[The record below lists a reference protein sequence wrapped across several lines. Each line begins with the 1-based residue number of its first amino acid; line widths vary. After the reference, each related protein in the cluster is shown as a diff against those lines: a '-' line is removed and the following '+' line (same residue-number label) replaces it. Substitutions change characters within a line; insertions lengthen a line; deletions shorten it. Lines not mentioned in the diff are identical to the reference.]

1 MIVGITGGIGS
12 GKSAVTR
19 YLETKGIAVVDADLA
34 ARVIVEPGRPVLEQL
49 QKRYGDEILLSDG
62 NLNRPW
68 LREKI
73 FGDSDERKWVE
84 SVMHPEIRNE
94 ILRQLDDADSPY
106 KVLVSPLLLETSQHE
121 MVDRVLVV
129 DVPESVQIE
138 RTTQRDSVPATQVE
152 AILKAQTSRQNR
164 LDKAD
169 DVVDNSLDLPALHQ
183 QVDKLHEKYL
193 KLCQN

>member
-34 ARVIVEPGRPVLEQL
+34 ARVIVEPGRPVLGQL
-49 QKRYGDEILLSDG
+49 RQRYGDEVLLSDG

-129 DVPESVQIE
+129 DVPETVQVE

-152 AILKAQTSRQNR
+152 AILKAQASRQNR